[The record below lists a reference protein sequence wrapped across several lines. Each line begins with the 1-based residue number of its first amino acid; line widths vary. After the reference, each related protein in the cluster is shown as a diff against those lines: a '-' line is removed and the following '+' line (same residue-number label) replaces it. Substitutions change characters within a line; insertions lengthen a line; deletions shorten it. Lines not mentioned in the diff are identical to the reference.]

1 AFQYLEMD
9 SFLGPRLYGRFDR
22 AHDRAENG
30 ILWAGEGIMSF
41 LRGLHGFARL
51 FSPLII
57 GYAYSRGFLTTPSSL
72 YGVAKLIALAITSA
86 YLARFIGRMLDNE
99 YMHFIQVW
107 RRAFSDP
114 EARNELKRFD
124 YALAGAPAD
133 FVAQPNDKLWFLP
146 ADPTASRNPLTRIA
160 AYAAVHSFGIRML
173 YPGATGLLNLLL
185 GGSLRQ
191 ARKLAIQSKSAKRAV
206 LQSARGDSVDTL
218 FKRGS
223 GSHASTLVI
232 CSEGNA
238 GYYEI
243 GIMGTVETLGYSI
256 LGWNQPGFGES
267 TGAPF
272 PEQTLSSADAV
283 WQYATEVLGY
293 KEEEIVVFG
302 WSIGGFP
309 STWLAANHPKIKGLV
324 LDATFD
330 DLLPLAEFRMPAFAS
345 SIVKVAVRDFLNLD
359 IAGQLSKYAGPVR
372 LIRRLQEEILITD
385 ESGTEEEKRSS
396 NRANA
401 LLKRLLQQRH
411 GELVEGLLPHVDTW
425 LSMSG
430 TQRLMARGLT
440 ANASEEAMRVARVY
454 KLCEHYLV
462 DFDATHVTPLSSDYF
477 NLPQPIPAYHM

>member
-1 AFQYLEMD
+1 YSIPGMDAFW
-9 SFLGPRLYGRFDR
+9 GPRLYGRFDR
-22 AHDRAENG
+22 ANERMENT
-30 ILWAGEGIMSF
+30 ILWTGEGLMSG

-57 GYAYSRGFLTTPSSL
+57 GYAYSRGFITTPSSL
-72 YGVAKLIALAITSA
+72 YGLARIIALAVTSA
-86 YLARFIGRMLDNE
+86 YLSRFVGRYLDNE
-99 YMHFIQVW
+99 YMRFIDVW
-107 RRAFSDP
+107 KKAFTDP
-114 EARNELKRFD
+114 DARNELKRYD

-146 ADPTASRNPLTRIA
+146 ADSSVSRNPLFKLIA
-160 AYAAVHSFGIRML
+160 YGAVHSFGIRML

-206 LQSARGDSVDTL
+206 LKSARGDYVDTL

-223 GSHASTLVI
+223 GSLASTLVI

-243 GIMGTVETLGYSI
+243 GIMGTVEAKGYST
-256 LGWNQPGFGES
+256 LGWNHPGFGES
-267 TGAPF
+267 TGAPY

-293 KEEEIVVFG
+293 KEEEIVLFG

-309 STWLAANHPKIKGLV
+309 SSWLAANHPKIKGLV

-330 DLLPLAEFRMPAFAS
+330 DLLPLAEYRMPGFAS
-345 SIVKVAVRDFLNLD
+345 SIVRVAVRDFLNLD
-359 IAGQLSKYAGPVR
+359 IAGQLAQYGGPVR

-385 ESGTEEEKRSS
+385 EGGTEEEKRST
-396 NRANA
+396 NRAND
-401 LLKRLLQQRH
+401 LLKRLLEQRH
-411 GELVEGLLPHVDTW
+411 AETAKGVLPHVDAW
-425 LSMSG
+425 LSMSP
-430 TQRLMARGLT
+430 TQRAMARGLPS
-440 ANASEEAMRVARVY
+440 NASDEAMRIARVY

-462 DFDATHVTPLSSDYF
+462 DFDANHVTPLSSDYF
-477 NLPQPIPAYHM
+477 NLPQPIPAYHL